1 MGHNFPA
8 VTKTSA
14 RCKRG
19 RETDETDETDDET
32 TKKKGEKIDRFAKM
46 QNATSVQRNATQ
58 M

>member
-19 RETDETDETDDET
+19 RETDETDDET

-46 QNATSVQRNATQ
+46 QNATSVQRNVTQ
-58 M
+58 ML